1 MTLLTKR
8 ALIGISTP
16 NPSPNHRLAGWIAG
30 EALGAGDACTL
41 HTNGRIY
48 RASGAAADANARI
61 FGYAADPCSAGE
73 ACTLYDHVTLE
84 YGSGLTPGTLFY
96 LSGTTPGGLDTDPSP
111 GGTIPCAVALD
122 STRVHVVSTWGGG
135 AGGGGGADPLVVH
148 PWSGTY
154 PIVDETGSPRLI
166 VGAEVTDTGGG
177 AYATAVFGNNDPATT
192 PTGLAAYSGQ
202 STGVYGRSH
211 LSYGVDG
218 WSDGYHGVHGY
229 SDSTYAGVAGEST
242 SGPAIQA
249 TGYLAMTDHAE
260 PPTPPSGI
268 VIWSD
273 TGVLKWKGPDGVV
286 H

>member
-1 MTLLTKR
+1 LD
-8 ALIGISTP
+8 A
-16 NPSPNHRLAGWIAG
+16 A
-30 EALGAGDACTL
+30 DACTL
-41 HTNGRIY
+41 HSDGRVY
-48 RASGAAADANARI
+48 KADGAAADENARI
-61 FGYAADPCSAGE
+61 YGWTAGPCPVGEAVTLYDRVTIGYAAG
-73 ACTLYDHVTLE
+73 
-84 YGSGLTPGTLFY
+84 GLTPGTLFY
-96 LSGTTPGGLDTDPSP
+96 LSGTTPGRLDTAPSA
-111 GGTIPCAVALD
+111 GGAVPCAVALD
-122 STRVHVVSTWGGG
+122 STRVLVVSTWGGG
-135 AGGGGGADPLVVH
+135 AGGGAGADPLVVH

-242 SGPAIQA
+242 SGPAVQA
-249 TGYLAMTDHAE
+249 NGWVFIANGSAPAT
-260 PPTPPSGI
+260 PTNG
-268 VIWSD
+268 
-273 TGVLKWKGPDGVV
+273 GVLYVESGSLKYKGSSGTVTTLGPA
-286 H
+286 